1 MDIYKLSKKTL
12 FTIFGAILFAIVG
25 AIISIWLLVPPLPKS
40 IVIATGSP
48 TGLYHRFGESLKEE
62 LKKEGITVELRNT
75 KGSVENLQL
84 LSDPHSGVDLGLAQ
98 TGTANETDYPKLAS
112 IAGVFYEP
120 YWVWYR
126 TNSFK
131 EGGGFNSVNQLKGK
145 KIAIGASG
153 SGANLLTRELFKLHS
168 IDEQQLTILEIGP
181 DVAKDQLRSGE
192 IDVVAFTVGLEA
204 PIINQFAAIP
214 GVAIVDFNQGEAYS
228 RKLPYL
234 TQVKLPHGNVSL
246 EHNQP
251 PRDIHL
257 IAATAV
263 LVGRENIAPGFVNVL
278 MGNLYELLK
287 NYSRMQTTGEF
298 PSNRQ
303 LDLPQVAD
311 AEIYMKD
318 GPSFLYRHLPFWLAV
333 WVGRLL
339 KVLVPL
345 LAIGIP
351 LFSYLPALYDFRL
364 KLTLGK
370 SYVELKGIEQK
381 AFLLYRGDASAN
393 DVHRL
398 LEELERFDMKIDKLD
413 VPTLETQR
421 YFDMRAHVNVVRLR
435 LYELLQA
442 PIK

>member
-1 MDIYKLSKKTL
+1 MAHCHGK
-12 FTIFGAILFAIVG
+12 
-25 AIISIWLLVPPLPKS
+25 
-40 IVIATGSP
+40 
-48 TGLYHRFGESLKEE
+48 GLTTSCLRFFNVFGEGQPTSGSYAPAVARFMAQYENFE
-62 LKKEGITVELRNT
+62 PITVT
-75 KGSVENLQL
+75 GDGSQTRDYIYVKDIVAALIIAMTRDNFFILNL
-84 LSDPHSGVDLGLAQ
+84 
-98 TGTANETDYPKLAS
+98 
-112 IAGVFYEP
+112 
-120 YWVWYR
+120 
-126 TNSFK
+126 
-131 EGGGFNSVNQLKGK
+131 
-145 KIAIGASG
+145 G
-153 SGANLLTRELFKLHS
+153 SGE
-168 IDEQQLTILEIGP
+168 ELTILEIGP
-181 DVAKDQLRSGE
+181 DAAKDQLRSGE

-204 PIINQFAAIP
+204 PIISQFAAIP
-214 GVAIVDFNQGEAYS
+214 GVAIVDFSQGEAYS

-246 EHNQP
+246 EFNQP

-278 MGNLYELLK
+278 MGHLYELLK
-287 NYSRMQTTGEF
+287 NYSRMQTPGEF

-318 GPSFLYRHLPFWLAV
+318 GPSFLYRNLPFWLAV

-381 AFLLYRGDASAN
+381 AFLLYRGDASVN

-398 LEELERFDMKIDKLD
+398 LEELKRFDMKIDKLD